1 MDTETALARLAD
13 SFGARVHP
21 AARRAFYAFI
31 VLALVAGGLIA
42 RAGTPSMRLAGALL
56 ILAVVGFHLGHR
68 IRVRRDLARREGLVR
83 RVIRAADTHLG
94 EALLRALAL
103 EHRAAQDP
111 QVGSLD
117 LARAHVRRSLGR
129 VPSTLVERRG
139 VVVAKRY
146 RIAALLAVVAGVALA
161 AREPSRI
168 LEGLDVLVARNGRAP
183 VDMEWVEMLTV
194 TSYPPAYLR
203 SSERRLFPGM
213 LAEEPKGSV
222 IVVRGIPRKSGRN
235 LVLTDGV
242 KEVPFSDDAES
253 GVVARFPLEK
263 DHVLRV
269 AARFGS
275 VLIREPEGI
284 ALRAVA
290 DEAPRVALE
299 GAPRSVELASLD
311 RLELRYEA
319 EDDHGLRQ
327 IDLVMRSGGREE
339 RRTLE
344 KLDGQLERK
353 IGAHAIDPSDR
364 FLRRMFLPI
373 LISVEARDDD
383 ATRATKWGASDVIT
397 VMPPVVGEGEAARYR
412 ALVEVR
418 DTLLDLIVAAE
429 SEDPAPQNA
438 AKNNAAK
445 RERRLAALKKTK
457 ETVAT
462 TFRGLPIAPGLSA
475 FLLGQARVL
484 EKTPASKSAEA
495 KQLESLVLAVDSAVR
510 SLSTRDARSVATR
523 LGDVAEEAAEGFEQA
538 RVTEKSRVGLARADV
553 ALRVLDQGA
562 LHLLVLGELGQ
573 DLGNVTTSEIRRVR
587 RAEQGK
593 SLLHAE
599 LAARHLAAR
608 LRRPNPSFG
617 SASGSGGGG
626 VESGAPRDGSGGEG
640 SPSDADQRFDE
651 LADEIS
657 ELSREHRALIEQVER
672 EMADAES
679 AARDD
684 ALRKEAERRAQ
695 ALREAVANLPRSSSV
710 QGSGRAAASLSRE
723 HAQAMAGHLERLEL
737 GSAIESGQTARG
749 LAAEAKQKARAP
761 QSTQDLMDPSA
772 VERAERELS
781 EQLAWAEAARERLAR
796 AVEERAQKGLAEAAE
811 GERSIA
817 RRAQALA
824 EQGDSGERSLPGEA
838 LEQLGKAREAMDAA
852 ARELG
857 SSRGEAGLEQQRTA
871 QRLLEQASS
880 GRTSDAEKPSP
891 GERDGMHGEDGR
903 VLSKDGE
910 VPRADDKVR
919 AEEFRRRVLKGLSKD
934 QGGRLSPAIRR
945 YAEGLLR

>member
-1 MDTETALARLAD
+1 MDPETALARIAET
-13 SFGARVHP
+13 FGARVHP
-21 AARRAFYAFI
+21 AARRAFYAF
-31 VLALVAGGLIA
+31 VLFALVGGGLIA
-42 RAGTPSMRLAGALL
+42 RAGTTWTRLGGAAL
-56 ILAVVGFHLGHR
+56 ILAVIALYLAQR

-103 EHRAAQDP
+103 EQRAATDP
-111 QVGSLD
+111 NVGSLD
-117 LARAHVRRSLGR
+117 LARAHVRRTLGR

-146 RIAALLAVVAGVALA
+146 RVAAFCAVAAGVGLA
-161 AREPSRI
+161 AHEPSRV

-183 VDMEWVEMLTV
+183 IAMEWVEGVTV
-194 TSYPPAYLR
+194 TSHPPAYLR
-203 SSERRLFPGM
+203 SSERRLFPGL

-222 IVVRGIPRKSGRN
+222 IVVRGVPRKAGRN
-235 LVLTDGV
+235 LVLTDGE

-253 GVVARFPLEK
+253 GVVARFTLEK

-275 VLIREPEGI
+275 VVIREPSGI
-284 ALRAVA
+284 ALRAVP
-290 DEAPRVALE
+290 DEAPRVVLE
-299 GAPRSVELASLD
+299 GAPRTVELASLE

-327 IDLVMRSGGREE
+327 IDLVMRSGGKEE
-339 RRTLE
+339 RRPLE

-353 IGAHAIDPSDR
+353 VGAHALDPSDR
-364 FLRRMFLPI
+364 FLRRMFLPV

-383 ATRATKWGASDVIT
+383 ATRSSKWGASETIT
-397 VMPPVVGEGEAARYR
+397 LMPPVVGEGEAARYR
-412 ALVEVR
+412 ALVEAR
-418 DTLLDLIVAAE
+418 DALLDLIVASEAE
-429 SEDPAPQNA
+429 EPAPANAVKNA
-438 AKNNAAK
+438 AAA
-445 RERRLAALKKTK
+445 RERRLAALKKMK

-462 TFRGLPIAPGLSA
+462 TFRGLPISPGLSA
-475 FLLGQARVL
+475 FLLGQVRVL
-484 EKTPASKSAEA
+484 EKTPKSKSAEA
-495 KQLESLVLAVDSAVR
+495 KELEGLVLAVDAAVR

-538 RVTEKSRVGLARADV
+538 RVTEKQRVGLGRADV

-562 LHLLVLGELGQ
+562 LHLLALGELGR
-573 DLGNVTTSEIRRVR
+573 DLGSVTTAEIRRVR
-587 RAEQGK
+587 RAEQGR

-626 VESGAPRDGSGGEG
+626 VESGAPRDGNVDEG

-651 LADEIS
+651 LADELS

-672 EMADAES
+672 EIAEAEN
-679 AARDD
+679 AARDEE
-684 ALRKEAERRAQ
+684 LRREAERRAQ
-695 ALREAVANLPRSSSV
+695 ALREAVENLPRSSSV
-710 QGSGRAAASLSRE
+710 QGSGRAAAALARE

-737 GSAIESGQTARG
+737 GSAIESGKTSQN
-749 LAAEAKQKARAP
+749 LASEAKQKAREP
-761 QSTQDLMDPSA
+761 QSTQDLSDPSA
-772 VERAERELS
+772 LERAERELA
-781 EQLAWAEAARERLAR
+781 EQLAWAEAAQARLAR
-796 AVEERAQKGLAEAAE
+796 AVEESAKKGLAEAAE

-824 EQGDSGERSLPGEA
+824 EQGDSGERSLPAEA
-838 LEQLGKAREAMDAA
+838 LEQLQKAREAMDAA

-857 SSRGEAGLEQQRTA
+857 ESRGEPGLEQQRTA

-880 GRTSDAEKPSP
+880 GRTSDSEKPSP
-891 GERDGMHGEDGR
+891 SERDGEDGEDGR

-919 AEEFRRRVLKGLSKD
+919 AEEFRRRVLNGLSKD